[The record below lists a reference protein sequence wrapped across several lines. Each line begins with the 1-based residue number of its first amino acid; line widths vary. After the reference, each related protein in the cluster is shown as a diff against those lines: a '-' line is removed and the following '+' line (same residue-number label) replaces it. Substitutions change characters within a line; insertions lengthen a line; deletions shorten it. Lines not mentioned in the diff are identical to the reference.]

1 MIASVVDTAIYLWA
15 YLPGFLTASWL
26 AFKIA
31 SVTIVLSWFVGLAL
45 AAGQRSGV
53 TIIRQ
58 IIAAYIWIIRGTPA
72 LIQIFVVYFGLPEV
86 GIKLNP
92 FMAGVLALAFGSGAY
107 VAEIIRS
114 GLKAIPDGQFDG
126 AQSIGLGTF
135 AQYRFVILPQVVRI
149 VVPALTNE
157 AINTLKN
164 TSLLSAIT
172 VLELTLHTQTM
183 IAATFRPFEFY
194 MLAAVLYLIMTT
206 VLSQFSHWFEKH
218 YPAYT

>member
-1 MIASVVDTAIYLWA
+1 MLDTFLYLWD
-15 YLPGFLTASWL
+15 YMPGFIIASWL

-31 SVTIVLSWFVGLAL
+31 AVTIVLSWVVGLLL
-45 AAGQRSGV
+45 AAGQRSNFFAL
-53 TIIRQ
+53 RQ
-58 IIAAYIWIIRGTPA
+58 FVSFYIWVIRGTPA
-72 LIQIFVVYFGLPEV
+72 LIQIFIVYFGLPQI

-92 FMAGVLALAFGSGAY
+92 FAAGVIALALGSGAY

-114 GLKAIPDGQFDG
+114 GLKAIPKGQYDG
-126 AQSIGLGTF
+126 ARSIGLGTMEL
-135 AQYRFVILPQVVRI
+135 YRRIVLPQVLRI
-149 VVPALTNE
+149 IIPALTNE

-194 MLAAVLYLIMTT
+194 LLAAMLYLIMTT
-206 VLSQFSHWFEKH
+206 VLSQFAYWYENT